1 MGASYNAPRLYQEQP
16 SFVHSALLLGLG
28 SCVGDARSTCATEL
42 EALPA
47 LFGATKPSAQNLA
60 LCEAVVDDCLTFRAA
75 CPECAYD
82 PARLQQAVDAPV
94 TEASPAEACTVLSA
108 FPRGVWDKLC
118 MFSFFSPGGGGRN

>member
-1 MGASYNAPRLYQEQP
+1 M
-16 SFVHSALLLGLG
+16 HSALLLGLG
-28 SCVGDARSTCATEL
+28 NCVGDARGSCATEL

-47 LFGATKPSAQNLA
+47 LFGATKPNAQTLA

-94 TEASPAEACTVLSA
+94 TEASPAEACTALSA
-108 FPRGVWDKLC
+108 FPRGVSDKL
-118 MFSFFSPGGGGRN
+118 FFFWRGRGRLTQ